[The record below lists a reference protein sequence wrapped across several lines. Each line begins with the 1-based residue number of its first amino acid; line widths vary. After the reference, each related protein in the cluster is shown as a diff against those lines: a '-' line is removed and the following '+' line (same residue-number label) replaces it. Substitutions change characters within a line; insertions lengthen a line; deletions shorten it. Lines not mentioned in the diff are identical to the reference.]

1 MIDKNKR
8 DSLWFQ
14 DNSAAVNPFLCGTN
28 RKFQKSPSYEHMKF
42 KEVEEDFIVEM
53 KKNLLKC
60 FQDEESYGFLKDDER
75 WQRLVK

>member
-1 MIDKNKR
+1 
-8 DSLWFQ
+8 
-14 DNSAAVNPFLCGTN
+14 
-28 RKFQKSPSYEHMKF
+28 MKF